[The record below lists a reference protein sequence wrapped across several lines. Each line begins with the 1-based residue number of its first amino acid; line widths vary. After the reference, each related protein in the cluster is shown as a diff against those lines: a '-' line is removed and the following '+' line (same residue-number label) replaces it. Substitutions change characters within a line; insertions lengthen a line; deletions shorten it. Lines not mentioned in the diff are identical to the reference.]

1 MALNLAPF
9 SRWTLRDKAAQR
21 LVSTLDN
28 MTSRFS
34 RFAGYFG
41 YGMQFLA
48 FLFLLAWIQNR
59 DPDCYLT
66 TGVFLQLRLCGPE
79 YVAQPDGYSLIG
91 LAASV
96 ALFVIGRVFVTW
108 SQRRTKK

>member
-1 MALNLAPF
+1 
-9 SRWTLRDKAAQR
+9 
-21 LVSTLDN
+21 

-34 RFAGYFG
+34 KFAGYFG

-79 YVAQPDGYSLIG
+79 YVAQPDGYSFIG

-96 ALFVIGRVFVTW
+96 ALFVIGRAFVTW